1 MEIAKTPIMKKILFF
16 LLLILNFFIL
26 NAQPFKNINDYKA
39 YLEKYASALNQ
50 IEGIWEINK
59 TIDSGVI
66 TTMPPYQV
74 AIIKVSENTFK
85 SFPINEITGT
95 INEDTECANSYIFK
109 PKNRKGRYDVE
120 LSSTCSFSYHDKAF
134 INAHGEL
141 AFSGKI
147 EQNLNNFSESPVSN
161 VFDGKYNLVDGLQ
174 GKVSGV
180 QIANTGGQAGS
191 GSSVVIRGYNSFLGS
206 NQPLYVVD
214 GVPIDNTSE
223 RGTAN
228 KNSVGYTN
236 RAIDINPDNIES
248 VTVLKGGAASA
259 LYGIQASNGAIIITT
274 KSAKAKK
281 GFSYSIISWNQ
292 FSVKAKKL

>member
-1 MEIAKTPIMKKILFF
+1 MKKNLFLILFTLISYS
-16 LLLILNFFIL
+16 LL
-26 NAQPFKNINDYKA
+26 AQPFKKINEFQA
-39 YLEKYASALNQ
+39 YLQKNAATINK
-50 IEGIWEINK
+50 IEGLWEINK
-59 TIDSGVI
+59 TIDSGTLI
-66 TTMPPYQV
+66 TLPPYKV
-74 AIIKVSENTFK
+74 AIIKVGENAYNTFA
-85 SFPINEITGT
+85 INEMTGE
-95 INEDTECANSYIFK
+95 IKEYTESCNSYIFK
-109 PKNRKGRYDVE
+109 SKNRMGRYDVE
-120 LSSTCSFSYHDKAF
+120 LSSACSSTYHDKAI
-134 INAHGEL
+134 INAQGEL
-141 AFSGKI
+141 EFSGKV
-147 EQNLNNFSESPVSN
+147 EQNETHSSESSASS

-223 RGTAN
+223 PGTTN
-228 KNSVGYTN
+228 KNLGTYTN

-281 GFSYSIISWNQ
+281 GFSYSIISWNK
-292 FSVKAKKL
+292 FTVKAKKL